1 MEPKA
6 SPMSPPPPVGSP
18 EVIATLTDYIEQVNF
33 GQMTAEDAAAKF
45 RADANTILA
54 NNKQ

>member
-1 MEPKA
+1 
-6 SPMSPPPPVGSP
+6 
-18 EVIATLTDYIEQVNF
+18 VIATLTDYIEQVNF